1 MYKQQLQLTYIVSD
15 TLSALI
21 VWTLFLFFRRTV
33 IDYQWMGEHYNI
45 TIPNYDF
52 YSSLLIFPICCL
64 FIHILSG
71 VYLNPDKQR
80 QLKLFTTTL
89 IASAIIATAVAFAL
103 VHSDV
108 RVSNEYYYQALLVLW
123 CLSFVVTY
131 FFRAIICANVRRK
144 YKTGKWTTRT
154 AVIGTGENARKIAHE
169 ITKNMPENTLLGY
182 IAESKN
188 AKITNDVLGKLPQL
202 DAIIKKENIQ
212 EIIIAPD
219 DNDEKKIFS
228 IVNSLYS
235 HDITIRF
242 TPSLYDILIG
252 GVKMNEL
259 KVSPLVTITNS
270 SMSDWELCVKR
281 FFDIVV
287 SFVALVV
294 LSPLFVLLAIRIKMD
309 SKGTVFFRQERIGQ
323 FGKAFNIL
331 KFRTMRTDAENGIPQ
346 LSTMDDNRV
355 TRFGRF
361 LRKYRLDELP
371 QFWNVLKGEM
381 SIVGPRPEREF
392 YIKKITEV
400 APYYCLVYKVRPGL
414 TSWGPIRIGYAS
426 TTEQMVERLNY
437 DIIYI
442 ENMSLTTDLKI
453 LLFTIEVI
461 FRGKGV

>member
-1 MYKQQLQLTYIVSD
+1 
-15 TLSALI
+15 
-21 VWTLFLFFRRTV
+21 LFFRRAI
-33 IDYQWMGEHYNI
+33 IDFQWLGEHYNI
-45 TIPNYDF
+45 VIPNYDF
-52 YSSLLIFPICCL
+52 YSSLWIFPICCL

-71 VYLNPDKQR
+71 VYLHPDKHR
-80 QLKLFTTTL
+80 QLKLFSTTL
-89 IASAIIATAVAFAL
+89 IASAIIAAAVSFAL
-103 VHSDV
+103 VHGDV
-108 RVSNEYYYQALLVLW
+108 RVSSEYYYQALFVLW
-123 CLSFVVTY
+123 FLLFGVTY

-154 AVIGTGENARKIAHE
+154 AIIGTGENAKKIARE
-169 ITKNMPENTLLGY
+169 IAKNMPENTLLGY
-182 IAESKN
+182 IAENKYAQKTEN
-188 AKITNDVLGKLPQL
+188 ILGKLPQI
-202 DAIIKKENIQ
+202 DAIIQKENIQ

-219 DNDEKKIFS
+219 DSDEKKIFS

-252 GVKMNEL
+252 GVKMHEL
-259 KVSPLVTITNS
+259 GVSPLVTITNS
-270 SMSDWELCVKR
+270 SMSDWEACVKR
-281 FFDIVV
+281 FFDITV
-287 SFVALVV
+287 SFVALI
-294 LSPLFVLLAIRIKMD
+294 LLLPLFLFLAVCIKMD

-331 KFRTMRTDAENGIPQ
+331 KFRTMRTNAENGIPQ
-346 LSTMDDNRV
+346 LSTADDSRV

-381 SIVGPRPEREF
+381 SIVGPRPERAF
-392 YIKKITEV
+392 YIKKIMEI

-414 TSWGPIRIGYAS
+414 TSWGPIRIGYS
-426 TTEQMVERLNY
+426 NTVEQMVERLNY

>member
-1 MYKQQLQLTYIVSD
+1 MI
-15 TLSALI
+15 
-21 VWTLFLFFRRTV
+21 FRRKI
-33 IDYQWMGEHYNI
+33 IDYQWLGEYYKVF
-45 TIPNYDF
+45 IPNYDF
-52 YSSLLIFPICCL
+52 FSSLLVFPFCCL
-64 FIHILSG
+64 FIYILSG
-71 VYLNPDKQR
+71 VYLYPDKHR
-80 QLKLFTTTL
+80 QLKLFSTTL
-89 IASAIIATAVAFAL
+89 ITSAIVAAGVSFAL
-103 VHSDV
+103 VIGDI

-123 CLSFVVTY
+123 GMLFGVTY
-131 FFRAIICANVRRK
+131 LFRAIICAAARRN

-154 AVIGTGENARKIAHE
+154 AIVGTGENAKKIARE
-169 ITKNMPENTLLGY
+169 ITKNMSENTLLGY
-182 IAESKN
+182 IAEGRNTK
-188 AKITNDVLGKLPQL
+188 KTNILGKLSQL

-252 GVKMNEL
+252 GVKMKEL
-259 KVSPLVTITNS
+259 GVSPLVTITKPS
-270 SMSDWELCVKR
+270 LRDWEICVKR

-287 SFVALVV
+287 SLVSLIV
-294 LSPLFVLLAIRIKMD
+294 LIPFFIFIAVRIKID

-323 FGKAFNIL
+323 FGKVFNIL
-331 KFRTMRTDAENGIPQ
+331 KFRTMCINAENGIPQ
-346 LSTMDDNRV
+346 LSTAEDSRV

-392 YIKKITEV
+392 YIKKITEI

-414 TSWGPIRIGYAS
+414 TSWGPVRIGYAD
-426 TTEQMVERLNY
+426 TIEKMVERLNY

-461 FRGKGV
+461 FKGKGI

>member
-1 MYKQQLQLTYIVSD
+1 
-15 TLSALI
+15 
-21 VWTLFLFFRRTV
+21 
-33 IDYQWMGEHYNI
+33 MGEHYNI